1 MSYSSLIL
9 FGSKRKQGWLETIRN
24 PMEAPQV
31 ICAIWMFLESIL
43 LWALVEYCPLFLEPR
58 LCINRFFLQPE
69 TGTDVVIQM
78 PSHGS
83 FTKEA
88 KMLFFWWLAFW
99 PQKYEKHWM
108 DADKQ
113 IVEAGSGPHSTKEPF
128 TYGGCPKTQRIP
140 DKVACAVCAWRVS
153 LKDSVWGM
161 HTLSHCTKSWMT
173 STTITL
179 WQRCRRQGTALN
191 FQSNQEREHRE
202 DNKTRRQKDPVNMS
216 STFHAILCVYEKKY
230 IYIYL

>member
-1 MSYSSLIL
+1 MKQSETLGSASGDLCDLDVLRIHPSVGIGGIL
-9 FGSKRKQGWLETIRN
+9 PLVFRAS
-24 PMEAPQV
+24 
-31 ICAIWMFLESIL
+31 
-43 LWALVEYCPLFLEPR
+43 ALHQS
-58 LCINRFFLQPE
+58 FFLQPE

-140 DKVACAVCAWRVS
+140 DKVACAVCV
-153 LKDSVWGM
+153 
-161 HTLSHCTKSWMT
+161 
-173 STTITL
+173 
-179 WQRCRRQGTALN
+179 
-191 FQSNQEREHRE
+191 
-202 DNKTRRQKDPVNMS
+202 
-216 STFHAILCVYEKKY
+216 
-230 IYIYL
+230 